1 MPDVNSQLS
10 CEFMPRDF
18 SMNSQRGVNSCAM
31 NSVISHDAHKTSP
44 WGGAEENTPDE
55 RHRGPRHTHPFKQSP
70 RTRRPG
76 WSAGPPS
83 ISFTEGAHDTPGQIK
98 ADVAAVRRNQVLGLT
113 D

>member
-44 WGGAEENTPDE
+44 WGGAEENLVE
-55 RHRGPRHTHPFKQSP
+55 LGLGVRGPERVT
-70 RTRRPG
+70 
-76 WSAGPPS
+76 
-83 ISFTEGAHDTPGQIK
+83 GAWG
-98 ADVAAVRRNQVLGLT
+98 VAARRRAHLST
-113 D
+113 